1 MLVVVVV
8 VVVAVVA
15 AVVAVVAV
23 VVVAVLVYRH
33 GVCSAYANTHAVSFL
48 LPQEAQAVE
57 VFDKI
62 LSSPGAGSFLRHA
75 IIVLNRADQNSF
87 KFQTDKVGGSK
98 CSN

>member
-15 AVVAVVAV
+15 EVAVVAV
-23 VVVAVLVYRH
+23 VVVVVLVYIH
-33 GVCSAYANTHAVSFL
+33 AVYSAPTNTHAVSFL

-87 KFQTDKVGGSK
+87 KFQTDKVGG
-98 CSN
+98 